1 MHCLNRLE
9 DRNRHMEPPLPER
22 RFRSAAKYY
31 LFGRPSY
38 SSLLIRRVVELCVL
52 NATHKI
58 LDLSS
63 GPGQLAVAFAPFV
76 REVTALDP
84 EPEML
89 EIGRKNASSG
99 RFKIKFVQ
107 GNSYDLGPQL
117 GRFQA
122 ATIGRAFHWMDRTAT
137 LNLLDT
143 MIESGGAVVLFS
155 DSHPEVPDNSWH
167 SSFNKVIE
175 HYSTGDVER
184 EKRRSPAWQ
193 KHEAILLASPF
204 HE

>member
-1 MHCLNRLE
+1 
-9 DRNRHMEPPLPER
+9 
-22 RFRSAAKYY
+22 
-31 LFGRPSY
+31 
-38 SSLLIRRVVELCVL
+38 
-52 NATHKI
+52 
-58 LDLSS
+58 
-63 GPGQLAVAFAPFV
+63 
-76 REVTALDP
+76 
-84 EPEML
+84 ML